1 MSLSIKPTHL
11 KRYKDIVHLLAKY
24 ASVDVVRGTGYDE
37 MALRRE
43 DREHMAPSEKPE
55 ALAKDLERLGP
66 TYVKLGQILSTRA
79 DLIPLPYLDALSRLQ
94 DRVEPFPYARV
105 EEIIQNELG
114 IRISKSF
121 REFDPEPVAAA
132 SLGQVHHAILRSG
145 RHVAVKVQR
154 PDIRHQIFGDL
165 ESLEEIAAF
174 LDDHTEA
181 GRKYGFAM
189 MVEQFKRTLIRELDY
204 RLEAQ
209 NLVTLGRILRKYER
223 IYVPQPVDDYTTSRV
238 LTMDFVRG
246 RKVTT
251 INPVVLTEIE
261 GQSLAEELSKAY
273 LDQIL
278 VDGFFHADPHPG
290 NVFVMDDHRLAL
302 LDLGMVARIEPSMQE
317 RLLRLL
323 LAVVEG
329 EGRMAAEIARSIGVV
344 RERFDEPRFERD
356 VADMVMRYQHAT
368 LEDIKV
374 GRIVVEI
381 ARISGDCGIRPAPEL
396 TMLGKALL
404 HLDEISRILAP
415 GFNPNRM
422 VKKHADSIMR
432 QRMVKQ
438 MSPGHVFSTA
448 LQMNEFV
455 QQLPSRMNAL
465 FRTLAHNEFEIKV
478 QSFDEIRLLR
488 NLHAIANRVSLS
500 VVLAALILGAALMMR
515 VNTEFTILGYPG
527 IAMILFLGAAAC
539 GFVLVLSILFEK
551 DERGTTNRNR

>member
-1 MSLSIKPTHL
+1 MALSIKPAHL

-24 ASVDVVRGTGYDE
+24 GSVDVVRGTGYDE
-37 MALRRE
+37 QALRR
-43 DREHMAPSEKPE
+43 DDDVDIPPSKKPE

-66 TYVKLGQILSTRA
+66 TYVKLGQLLSTRA
-79 DLIPLPYLDALSRLQ
+79 DLLPLPYLEALSRLQ
-94 DRVEPFPYARV
+94 DRVEPFPYEKV
-105 EEIIQNELG
+105 EEIIQSELG

-121 REFDPEPVAAA
+121 RQFDPEPVAAA
-132 SLGQVHHAILRSG
+132 SLGQVHHAVLRSG

-154 PDIRHQIFGDL
+154 PDIRQKIFEDL
-165 ESLEEIAAF
+165 ESLAELAVF
-174 LDDHTEA
+174 LDEHTEA
-181 GRKYGFAM
+181 GRRYGFAM

-209 NLVTLGRILRKYER
+209 NLITLGRILRKYER

-246 RKVTT
+246 RKVTS
-251 INPVVLTEIE
+251 INPVVLTEVD
-261 GQSLAEELSKAY
+261 GRTLAEELSKAY

-329 EGRMAAEIARSIGVV
+329 EGRVAAEIARSIGVV
-344 RERFDEPRFERD
+344 RDRFDEVAFERD

-368 LEDIKV
+368 LEEIQV

-381 ARISGDCGIRPAPEL
+381 ARISGECGIRPAPEL

-415 GFNPNRM
+415 EFNPNRL

-438 MSPGHVFSTA
+438 ISPGHIFSTA
-448 LQMNEFV
+448 LEMNEFV
-455 QQLPSRMNAL
+455 QQLPARLNSL
-465 FRTLAHNEFEIKV
+465 FRSLAHNQFEIKV
-478 QSFDEIRLLR
+478 ESFDEIRLLR

-500 VVLAALILGAALMMR
+500 VVLASLILGAALMMR
-515 VNTEFTILGYPG
+515 VETEFTILGYPG

-551 DERGTTNRNR
+551 DERGTTRKR

>member
-1 MSLSIKPTHL
+1 MSLSIRPTHL

-37 MALRRE
+37 VALRRE
-43 DREHMAPSEKPE
+43 NEVDMPPSQKPE

-79 DLIPLPYLDALSRLQ
+79 DLLPLPYLDALSRLQ
-94 DRVEPFPYARV
+94 DKVEPFSYDRV
-105 EEIIQNELG
+105 EEIIEKELG

-121 REFDPEPVAAA
+121 RQFDPEPVAAA
-132 SLGQVHHAILRSG
+132 SLGQVHHAVLRSG

-165 ESLEEIAAF
+165 DSLAEISTF
-174 LDDHTEA
+174 LDAHTEA

-189 MVEQFKRTLIRELDY
+189 MVEQFRRTLIRELDY

-251 INPVVLTEIE
+251 VNPVVLTEID
-261 GQSLAEELSKAY
+261 GRTLAEELSKAY

-290 NVFVMDDHRLAL
+290 NVFVMEDHRLAL

-329 EGRMAAEIARSIGVV
+329 EGRTAAEIARSIGVV
-344 RERFDEPRFERD
+344 REQFDEVRFERD

-415 GFNPNRM
+415 DFNPNRM

-448 LQMNEFV
+448 LEMNEFV

-465 FRTLAHNEFEIKV
+465 FRTLAHNEFEVKV

-500 VVLAALILGAALMMR
+500 VVLASLILGAALMMR
-515 VNTEFTILGYPG
+515 VDTEFTILGYPG

-551 DERGTTNRNR
+551 DERGTTGRNR